1 MKNSSLLLL
10 ASLILS
16 ISFYSC
22 DSTKRSYSGRFRNS
36 SCPAYGNGSG
46 SGSNGLSGLGSGASG
61 VYNPSS
67 STNYNAIAYT
77 TITSTD
83 DVGTVSMGKP
93 GVLTGGETNDLGKWE
108 LWNDMVKSSLDE
120 QIKLWKIHPYH
131 RYAVLLQTEDGMP
144 IHGAKVS
151 LINKQK
157 AKIWEAVTDN
167 TGAAQLW
174 KGIYQNALDTSVMEI
189 QVLYKGKTEIISNP
203 IEFHRGINT
212 KKLSV
217 AYEKSNDVD
226 IAFVVD
232 ATGSMGDEIDFLK
245 EELNDIIK
253 KTQSKYDK
261 INLKLGSVF
270 YRCKGNSYTTRMITL
285 TNEFS
290 AVMDFIKA
298 QNADEGGTES
308 VEIALD
314 DAISKLKW
322 RENARTRLMFLVL
335 DEPSGYSD
343 DVIKKLQEQ
352 IQLAAKKGIK
362 IIPIVASGS
371 GNADIH
377 DRNLEFLMRSSALA
391 TNGNYIF
398 MTDHSGVGG
407 KHTEPILDNYE
418 VELLNDIIT
427 RTIENNIYMPEKVKP
442 EDPKVEPDTLL
453 VNNSK
458 EIVDEYLNELD
469 EKSNDSTL
477 LATILPYT
485 DFTST
490 EELNKNRPVKEM
502 DTTTLLTD
510 LNKEI
515 HTLKIYPNPS
525 NGMIKAEYNTEVE
538 FLYLAD
544 LSGKILNRISTNG
557 NSSITVDLNEY
568 PNGIYII
575 QYPDE
580 DRWISA
586 KIVLQK

>member
-1 MKNSSLLLL
+1 MKNSSLLVLIGL
-10 ASLILS
+10 AFA
-16 ISFYSC
+16 ISALHSC
-22 DSTKRSYSGRFRNS
+22 DSHKNSFYRQNYSWSGKSSAPAYVNS
-36 SCPAYGNGSG
+36 SGN
-46 SGSNGLSGLGSGASG
+46 SNSG
-61 VYNPSS
+61 VYIQNHVP
-67 STNYNAIAYT
+67 TNSQIPYSYLKEGSDEAPKSNAA
-77 TITSTD
+77 S
-83 DVGTVSMGKP
+83 

-108 LWNDMVKSSLDE
+108 LWNDMVKTALDE

-144 IHGAKVS
+144 VHGAKVS

-174 KGIYQNALDTSVMEI
+174 KGIYQNSLDTSVIEI
-189 QVLYKGKTEIISNP
+189 QISYKGKMETISNP
-203 IEFHRGINT
+203 IEFQKGINT

-217 AYEKSNDVD
+217 LYEKSNDVD

-253 KTQSKYDK
+253 STQSKYEK
-261 INLKLGSVF
+261 INLRLGSVF

-290 AVMDFIKA
+290 AVMDFIKE

-314 DAISKLKW
+314 DAIHKLKW
-322 RENARTRLMFLVL
+322 RENARTRIMFLVL

-442 EDPKVEPDTLL
+442 EDPEIIPDTLM
-453 VNNSK
+453 VTNSK
-458 EIVDEYLNELD
+458 EMVDEYLNEID

-485 DFTST
+485 DFITT
-490 EELNKNRPVKEM
+490 EELNKNLPVKEM
-502 DTTTLLTD
+502 DTTTLLAD
-510 LNKEI
+510 LKLEI

-525 NGMIKAEYNTEVE
+525 HGMIKAEYNTEVE

-544 LSGKILNRISTNG
+544 LSGKILNRINTNG

-568 PNGIYII
+568 PNGIYLI
-575 QYPDE
+575 QYPDSE
-580 DRWISA
+580 RWISA

>member
-1 MKNSSLLLL
+1 MKTIQPYLIPALLIAALITESCDTRKNS
-10 ASLILS
+10 
-16 ISFYSC
+16 FYKQSYGRMSKSS
-22 DSTKRSYSGRFRNS
+22 ST
-36 SCPAYGNGSG
+36 AYGYGSGNGS
-46 SGSNGLSGLGSGASG
+46 SGISGLGSSSNNSSNTTTNQPTTLMETTTDNSLPNVGAG
-61 VYNPSS
+61 
-67 STNYNAIAYT
+67 I
-77 TITSTD
+77 
-83 DVGTVSMGKP
+83 
-93 GVLTGGETNDLGKWE
+93 LTGGETNDLGKWE
-108 LWNDMVKSSLDE
+108 LWNDMVKTALDE

-144 IHGAKVS
+144 VQGAKVS
-151 LINKQK
+151 LINKQNS
-157 AKIWEAVTDN
+157 KIWEAITDN
-167 TGAAQLW
+167 TGTAQLW
-174 KGIYQNALDTSVMEI
+174 KGIYQNSLDTSVLEI
-189 QVLYKGKTEIISNP
+189 QISYKNKIEKIEKP
-203 IEFHRGINT
+203 IEFSKGINT

-217 AYEKSNDVD
+217 AYEKSNEVD

-253 KTQSKYDK
+253 KTQSKYDQ
-261 INLKLGSVF
+261 INLRLGSVF
-270 YRCKGNSYTTRMITL
+270 YRCKGNSYTTRIITL
-285 TNEFS
+285 TNEHS
-290 AVMDFIKA
+290 AVMDFIKE
-298 QNADEGGTES
+298 QSADEGGTES

-314 DAISKLKW
+314 DAINKLKW

-335 DEPSGYSD
+335 DEPSGYSE

-352 IQLAAKKGIK
+352 IQSAAKKGIK
-362 IIPIVASGS
+362 IIPVVASGS
-371 GNADIH
+371 GNAEMH

-398 MTDHSGVGG
+398 ITDHSGVGG

-418 VELLNDIIT
+418 VELVNDIIT

-442 EDPKVEPDTLL
+442 EDPEITPDTLL

-458 EIVDEYLNELD
+458 EIVDEYLNGID
-469 EKSNDSTL
+469 EESNDSTL

-485 DFTST
+485 DFISV
-490 EELNKNRPVKEM
+490 EDLNKNRPVKEM
-502 DTTTLLTD
+502 DTTALLTD
-510 LNKEI
+510 LKKEI

-544 LSGKILNRISTNG
+544 LSGKILNRINTSG
-557 NSSITVDLNEY
+557 NSTVTVDLNEY

-575 QYPDE
+575 QYPDAE
-580 DRWISA
+580 KWISA

>member
-10 ASLILS
+10 IGLAFA
-16 ISFYSC
+16 ISALHSC
-22 DSTKRSYSGRFRNS
+22 DSHKNSFYRQNYSWSGKS
-36 SCPAYGNGSG
+36 SAPAYGGS
-46 SGSNGLSGLGSGASG
+46 SGNSNSGAYIQNNIPTNSIIPYSYLNEG
-61 VYNPSS
+61 TPE
-67 STNYNAIAYT
+67 STKSAAM
-77 TITSTD
+77 S
-83 DVGTVSMGKP
+83 

-108 LWNDMVKSSLDE
+108 LWNDMVKTALDE

-174 KGIYQNALDTSVMEI
+174 KGIYQNSLDTSVMEI
-189 QVLYKGKTEIISNP
+189 QISYKGKTDVISNP
-203 IEFHRGINT
+203 IEFQRGINT

-217 AYEKSNDVD
+217 TYEKSNDVD

-290 AVMDFIKA
+290 AVMDFIKE
-298 QNADEGGTES
+298 QSADEGGTES

-314 DAISKLKW
+314 DAINKLKW

-371 GNADIH
+371 GNAEIH

-407 KHTEPILDNYE
+407 KHTEPIIDNYE
-418 VELLNDIIT
+418 VELLNDIIA

-442 EDPKVEPDTLL
+442 EDTKVEPDTLL

-458 EIVDEYLNELD
+458 DVVDEYLNELD

-485 DFTST
+485 DFTT
-490 EELNKNRPVKEM
+490 IEELNKNRPVKEM
-502 DTTTLLTD
+502 DTTTLLAD
-510 LNKEI
+510 LKIEA

-538 FLYLAD
+538 YLYLAD
-544 LSGKILNRISTNG
+544 LSGKILNRINTNG